1 MHIDIYLFMILVFMY
16 LFMYLFIDLFIFLD
30 ILFLTR
36 PKKMVFVC
44 YKKRFCEQFDVIS
57 HLVILYHST
66 LIVARGVDVKIGKE
80 LINLLKL

>member
-1 MHIDIYLFMILVFMY
+1 MHIDIYLFMILV
-16 LFMYLFIDLFIFLD
+16 FMYLFIDLFIFLD

>member
-16 LFMYLFIDLFIFLD
+16 LFIDLFIFLD
-30 ILFLTR
+30 ILFVTR
-36 PKKMVFVC
+36 PRKMVFVC

-80 LINLLKL
+80 LITLLKL